1 MRIDIITLFPAMFEG
16 FLEQSIL
23 KRAQEK
29 GLVEIA
35 LHDLREYGVPK
46 GKRLEVDDYAYG
58 GGAGMVLLAEPLAA
72 ILDTLQ
78 GERSYDE
85 VIFLTPDGDRIQQ
98 ETVNALSL
106 NENLVLIC
114 GRYKGIDQRIRDTY
128 VTKELSLGDFVL
140 SGGEI
145 AAAALTDAI
154 ARVIPG
160 VLSDASSALSDSF
173 QAGMLDAPA
182 YSRPAEFRGQQVP
195 PVLMSGNHQQI
206 EEWRYQQ
213 ALAKTRE
220 RRPDLL
226 DDGNRGEE

>member
-1 MRIDIITLFPAMFEG
+1 MRIDIISLFPAMFEG

-29 GLVEIA
+29 GLVQIH
-35 LHDLREYGVPK
+35 LHDLRNYGVPK
-46 GKRLEVDDYAYG
+46 GKRQEVDDYAYG
-58 GGAGMVLLAEPLAA
+58 GGAGMVLLAEPLAKV
-72 ILDTLQ
+72 LDGLQ
-78 GERSYDE
+78 AERSYEE
-85 VIFLTPDGDRIQQ
+85 VIFLTPDGHPIEQ
-98 ETVNALSL
+98 ETINALSL
-106 NENLVLIC
+106 NQNLILLC

-128 VTKELSLGDFVL
+128 VTHELSLGDFVL

-154 ARVIPG
+154 VRVIPG

-182 YSRPAEFRGQQVP
+182 YSRPADFRGQAVP
-195 PVLMSGNHQQI
+195 DVLMSGDHQQI
-206 EEWRYQQ
+206 EAWRYER
-213 ALAKTRE
+213 ALEKTRK

-226 DDGNRGEE
+226 DGDE

>member
-1 MRIDIITLFPAMFEG
+1 MRIDIISLFPVMFEG

-23 KRAQEK
+23 RRAQEK
-29 GLVEIA
+29 GLVEIH
-35 LHDLREYGVPK
+35 LHDLREYGVSK

-58 GGAGMVLLAEPLAA
+58 GGAGMVLLAEPLAKV
-72 ILDTLQ
+72 LDALQ
-78 GERSYDE
+78 AERSYDE
-85 VIFLTPDGDRIQQ
+85 VIFLTPDGQPIEQ

-106 NENLVLIC
+106 NHNLILLC

-128 VTKELSLGDFVL
+128 VTRELSLGDFVL

-154 ARVIPG
+154 VRVIPG

-173 QAGMLDAPA
+173 QAGMLDAPV
-182 YSRPAEFRGQQVP
+182 YSRPADFRGQAVP
-195 PVLMSGNHQQI
+195 SVLMSGDHRQI

-213 ALAKTRE
+213 ALQKTQE

-226 DDGNRGEE
+226 DGDE

>member
-29 GLVEIA
+29 GLVSIY
-35 LHDLREYGVPK
+35 LHDLRAYGVSK
-46 GKRLEVDDYAYG
+46 GKRQEVDDYAYG
-58 GGAGMVLLAEPLAA
+58 GGAGMVLLAEPLAKV
-72 ILDTLQ
+72 LDGLQ
-78 GERSYDE
+78 AERSYEE
-85 VIFLTPDGDRIQQ
+85 VIFLTPDGHPIEQ

-106 NENLVLIC
+106 NQNLILIC

-128 VTKELSLGDFVL
+128 VTRELSLGDFVL

-154 ARVIPG
+154 VRVIPG

-182 YSRPAEFRGQQVP
+182 YSRPADFRGQQVP
-195 PVLMSGNHQQI
+195 AVLMSGDHKQI
-206 EEWRYQQ
+206 EAWRYQQ
-213 ALAKTRE
+213 ALAKTRQ

-226 DDGNRGEE
+226 DDDG